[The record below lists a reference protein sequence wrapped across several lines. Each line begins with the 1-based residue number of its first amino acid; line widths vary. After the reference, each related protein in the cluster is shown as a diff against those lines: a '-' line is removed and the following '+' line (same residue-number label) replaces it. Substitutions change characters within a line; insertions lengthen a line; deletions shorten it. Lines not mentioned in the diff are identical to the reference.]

1 MRKTLL
7 IAAAA
12 LAASVISSR
21 AQVYSQNIVGYVN
34 VPLTANT
41 IALVSPALD
50 ADGTGTN
57 NTYNSVFPSP
67 SLGDVVFT
75 FNGTA
80 FTGATYKAGPHNSGT
95 NWYIGTTIAGSN
107 PLNVGQGLFYLPAAT
122 ETATIVGTALTGTV
136 TNSFFPAPGKTA
148 LLSSA
153 SPIGGGITS
162 VLGYTPELGDVVFT
176 FNGTYTGYTWKAGPH
191 NSGTNWY
198 VGSTIS
204 EPNISVGQGFWLT
217 PAGANS
223 WVETVNP

>member
-50 ADGTGTN
+50 YDGTGTN
-57 NTYNSVFPSP
+57 STYDSVFPSP
-67 SLGDVVFT
+67 AIGDVIFT

-80 FTGATYKAGPHNSGT
+80 FTAATYKVGAHNAGT
-95 NWYIGTTIAGSN
+95 NWFIGTANVGTSS
-107 PLNVGQGLFYLPAAT
+107 LNVGQGLFYLPAAT

-162 VLGYTPELGDVVFT
+162 VLGYQPGIGDVIFT
-176 FNGTYTGYTWKAGPH
+176 YNGSYTAYTYKVGAH
-191 NSGTNWY
+191 NAGTNWF
-198 VGSTIS
+198 VGTTAT